1 MAISK
6 YYSRQG
12 LWTLFLMCALPLH
25 IWTFILAF
33 RDFDW
38 VAARTNSWDAV
49 GVIAYGLLFAFIE
62 SAIVFFVVVLLG
74 FFVSNKWGEKRRVGL
89 MSALIIILSLWSIF
103 NQYYFLNEL
112 DTPAWLVSL
121 AAATGR
127 PLVTL
132 YAVALAASAI
142 SILFP
147 VWFILKSDKVL
158 GFVHESIDR
167 LSILMLLY
175 LFFDA
180 AALVVVLIRNL

>member
-12 LWTLFLMCALPLH
+12 LWSLYLMCALPIH
-25 IWTFILAF
+25 VWTFILAF

-38 VAARTNSWDAV
+38 VSARTNSWDAV
-49 GVIAYGLLFAFIE
+49 GVIAYGLLFALVE
-62 SAIVFFVVVLLG
+62 SAVIFVGAAMLG
-74 FFVSNKWGEKRRVGL
+74 FLVSTKWEEKRRVGL

-103 NQYYFLNEL
+103 DQSYFLNERY
-112 DTPAWLVSL
+112 PPNWLISL
-121 AAATGR
+121 TVTTGR
-127 PLVTL
+127 PLLTL
-132 YAVALAASAI
+132 YALALAASAI

-158 GFVHESIDR
+158 GFVQEAIDR

-175 LFFDA
+175 LFFDG
-180 AALVVVLIRNL
+180 AALVIVLIRNL